1 MMTTSS
7 NAVDSATTGRLF
19 VAVLARQAWQEL
31 AACLDDAVQ
40 FRALI
45 PSGLRTADDR
55 ASAASYFQKWFGDA
69 DQLILITS
77 QVEPIQDRLH
87 IICRFRAH
95 EDQWYIVEQQAYC
108 IGQDGT
114 IKKMNLLC
122 SGFRPEVTQSPA
134 KPSHHT

>member
-1 MMTTSS
+1 MMTRLSKAD
-7 NAVDSATTGRLF
+7 NSATTGKVL
-19 VAVLARQAWQEL
+19 VTALARQAWQEL

-69 DQLILITS
+69 DELVLITS
-77 QVEPIQDRLH
+77 LVQPMHDRLH
-87 IICRFRAH
+87 ITYRFRAH

-108 IGQDGT
+108 IVQDGH
-114 IKKMNLLC
+114 IKRIDLLC
-122 SGFRPEVTQSPA
+122 SGFRPEVTQSVA
-134 KPSHHT
+134 

>member
-1 MMTTSS
+1 MMTTTS
-7 NAVDSATTGRLF
+7 ADDSATTGKVL
-19 VAVLARQAWQEL
+19 VATLAQQAWQEL

-69 DQLILITS
+69 DELILITS
-77 QVEPIQDRLH
+77 LVQPMHDRLY
-87 IICRFRAH
+87 ITYRFRAH

-108 IGQDGT
+108 IVQDGH
-114 IKKMNLLC
+114 IKRIDLLC
-122 SGFRPEVTQSPA
+122 SGFRPEVTQSV
-134 KPSHHT
+134 T